1 MWTALERPRVK
12 SQAEGEEEKGG
23 AEVREQG
30 AVDESRPSTRCEENE
45 EEEEEEE
52 EDWHAAD
59 RKQGPP
65 DEAKAPILTRTA
77 EGRRR
82 ATSSDFMATV

>member
-30 AVDESRPSTRCEENE
+30 AFDESRPSTRCEEK
-45 EEEEEEE
+45 EEEE